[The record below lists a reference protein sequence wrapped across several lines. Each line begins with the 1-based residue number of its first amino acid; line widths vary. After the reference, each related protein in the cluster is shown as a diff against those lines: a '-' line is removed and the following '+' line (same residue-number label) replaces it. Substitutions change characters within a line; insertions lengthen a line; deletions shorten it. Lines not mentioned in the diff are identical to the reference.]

1 MSVRIDHRDPLFSV
15 LRSSRYPNDQKSLM
29 ETGAAATGVGIGGG
43 VGIKRDAKID
53 PPRIPATTIE
63 V

>member
-1 MSVRIDHRDPLFSV
+1 
-15 LRSSRYPNDQKSLM
+15 M